1 MLSSPSSAFNI
12 AVRMWCW
19 EYRAKESVLVQINQA
34 FTGAGRKIKCFE
46 LVAWLA
52 LKRWMRDCQSV
63 FFFPRKLSH
72 QLKHYC
78 FLMQSLV
85 RMLTCFGLYLDSDWR
100 TGAHGRLIPHSSL
113 VFCAALS
120 RVDQLLS
127 TIMFKVNISWVF
139 LFYINKSPQWWLSC
153 GLVEEPGVSL
163 HRVIKRS

>member
-63 FFFPRKLSH
+63 FFFSQETFPPAEALLFSDAIVSKNA
-72 QLKHYC
+72 Y
-78 FLMQSLV
+78 
-85 RMLTCFGLYLDSDWR
+85 MLR
-100 TGAHGRLIPHSSL
+100 
-113 VFCAALS
+113 ALS
-120 RVDQLLS
+120 GFWLKNWSTRTSDSTFQSCILCSFEQGGPAPFYHNVQSEYQLGVPLLHQQ
-127 TIMFKVNISWVF
+127 ISSMMALLW
-139 LFYINKSPQWWLSC
+139 IGW
-153 GLVEEPGVSL
+153 GT
-163 HRVIKRS
+163 RSVAS